1 MVYDLRCIYIG
12 NEPSFALETKVR
24 NVSNNINRSLIGN
37 ILKSIRVE
45 KNIPMKKI
53 ASALKISESTVSQI
67 ETGKNS
73 ATKEKINEICHVCGC
88 SFDYKTDRKKMID
101 LVLYIYAQYSNLSTD
116 EMNSTIEEVKNNSFI
131 SCSYARFEYYLI
143 LYMDG
148 IINQNNEDVQLF
160 KRILEIGKS
169 SFSNKELSIYYDIK
183 ALEKMYLNDSIKA
196 LEYLNQ
202 SRLYDNEFL
211 MNHYHY
217 CSIYLNLGYYTL
229 AQKYIRKSIEIAI
242 KEVSF
247 ERLCYLLLNQGVLY
261 LNTEQYVE
269 AENLNLKLL
278 KESKIRNEE
287 FLKYCI
293 LSNLVLISLLQK
305 NYENGFK
312 YLGMVD
318 QKYLEDDYD
327 LVLYR
332 ILLHLFIKDYTL
344 AKKYIRQSL
353 SNNSIGKYYKNFFQG
368 LKYLIDNKREK
379 AVDRIE
385 SCYNLALT
393 AGEVDR
399 AMLVLKLLNELYL
412 DCRLQNKLRKVKE
425 LQENFYKMSYANQII
440 EDIELKLN

>member
-1 MVYDLRCIYIG
+1 
-12 NEPSFALETKVR
+12 
-24 NVSNNINRSLIGN
+24 
-37 ILKSIRVE
+37 
-45 KNIPMKKI
+45 
-53 ASALKISESTVSQI
+53 
-67 ETGKNS
+67 
-73 ATKEKINEICHVCGC
+73 
-88 SFDYKTDRKKMID
+88 
-101 LVLYIYAQYSNLSTD
+101 
-116 EMNSTIEEVKNNSFI
+116 
-131 SCSYARFEYYLI
+131 
-143 LYMDG
+143 
-148 IINQNNEDVQLF
+148 
-160 KRILEIGKS
+160 
-169 SFSNKELSIYYDIK
+169 
-183 ALEKMYLNDSIKA
+183 MYLNDSIKA

-202 SRLYDNEFL
+202 SQLYDNEFL

-353 SNNSIGKYYKNFFQG
+353 NNNSIGKYYKNFFQG

-440 EDIELKLN
+440 EDIGLKLN

>member
-1 MVYDLRCIYIG
+1 
-12 NEPSFALETKVR
+12 
-24 NVSNNINRSLIGN
+24 
-37 ILKSIRVE
+37 
-45 KNIPMKKI
+45 
-53 ASALKISESTVSQI
+53 
-67 ETGKNS
+67 
-73 ATKEKINEICHVCGC
+73 
-88 SFDYKTDRKKMID
+88 MID
-101 LVLYIYAQYSNLSTD
+101 LVLYIYTQYSNLSTD
-116 EMNSTIEEVKNNSFI
+116 EMNSAIEEVKNNSFI
-131 SCSYARFEYYLI
+131 SYSYARFEYYLI

-183 ALEKMYLNDSIKA
+183 ALEKMYLNDSIKT

-305 NYENGFK
+305 DYENGFK

-353 SNNSIGKYYKNFFQG
+353 NNNSIGKYYKNFFQG

>member
-1 MVYDLRCIYIG
+1 MYIYIG

-53 ASALKISESTVSQI
+53 ASALKVSESTVSQI

-88 SFDYKTDRKKMID
+88 SFDYKTDREKMID
-101 LVLYIYAQYSNLSTD
+101 LVLYIYTQYSNLSTD
-116 EMNSTIEEVKNNSFI
+116 EMNSTIEEVKSNSFI
-131 SCSYARFEYYLI
+131 SCSYVRFEYYLI

-261 LNTEQYVE
+261 LNTVQYVE

-305 NYENGFK
+305 DYENGFK

-332 ILLHLFIKDYTL
+332 ILLHLFIK
-344 AKKYIRQSL
+344 
-353 SNNSIGKYYKNFFQG
+353 YYKNFFQG

-379 AVDRIE
+379 AIERIE

-412 DCRLQNKLRKVKE
+412 DCGLQNKLKKVKE
-425 LQENFYKMSYANQII
+425 LQEKFYKMSYANQII
-440 EDIELKLN
+440 EDIGLKLN

>member
-1 MVYDLRCIYIG
+1 MVYDLRCIYKG
-12 NEPSFALETKVR
+12 NEPSFTLETKVR

-53 ASALKISESTVSQI
+53 ASALKVSESTVSQI

-101 LVLYIYAQYSNLSTD
+101 LVLYIYTQYSNLSTD
-116 EMNSTIEEVKNNSFI
+116 EMNSAIEEVKNNSFI
-131 SCSYARFEYYLI
+131 SYSYARFEYYLI

-183 ALEKMYLNDSIKA
+183 ALEKMYLNDSIKT

-278 KESKIRNEE
+278 KD
-287 FLKYCI
+287 
-293 LSNLVLISLLQK
+293 
-305 NYENGFK
+305 GFK

-353 SNNSIGKYYKNFFQG
+353 NNNSIGKYYKNFFQG

>member
-1 MVYDLRCIYIG
+1 
-12 NEPSFALETKVR
+12 
-24 NVSNNINRSLIGN
+24 
-37 ILKSIRVE
+37 
-45 KNIPMKKI
+45 
-53 ASALKISESTVSQI
+53 
-67 ETGKNS
+67 
-73 ATKEKINEICHVCGC
+73 
-88 SFDYKTDRKKMID
+88 MID

-269 AENLNLKLL
+269 TENLNLKLL

-305 NYENGFK
+305 DYENGFK

-440 EDIELKLN
+440 EAIELKLN

>member
-24 NVSNNINRSLIGN
+24 DVSNNINRSLIGN

-53 ASALKISESTVSQI
+53 ASALKVSESTVSQI

-101 LVLYIYAQYSNLSTD
+101 LVLYIYAQYTNLSTD
-116 EMNSTIEEVKNNSFI
+116 EMNSTIEEVKSNSFI

-211 MNHYHY
+211 MN
-217 CSIYLNLGYYTL
+217 SINL
-229 AQKYIRKSIEIAI
+229 
-242 KEVSF
+242 
-247 ERLCYLLLNQGVLY
+247 
-261 LNTEQYVE
+261 
-269 AENLNLKLL
+269 
-278 KESKIRNEE
+278 
-287 FLKYCI
+287 
-293 LSNLVLISLLQK
+293 
-305 NYENGFK
+305 
-312 YLGMVD
+312 
-318 QKYLEDDYD
+318 
-327 LVLYR
+327 
-332 ILLHLFIKDYTL
+332 
-344 AKKYIRQSL
+344 QSC
-353 SNNSIGKYYKNFFQG
+353 G
-368 LKYLIDNKREK
+368 
-379 AVDRIE
+379 
-385 SCYNLALT
+385 
-393 AGEVDR
+393 
-399 AMLVLKLLNELYL
+399 
-412 DCRLQNKLRKVKE
+412 
-425 LQENFYKMSYANQII
+425 
-440 EDIELKLN
+440 

>member
-1 MVYDLRCIYIG
+1 MVYDLRCIYKG

-45 KNIPMKKI
+45 KNIPMEKI

-211 MNHYHY
+211 MNNYHH
-217 CSIYLNLGYYTL
+217 CTIYLNLGYYNL
-229 AQKYIRKSIEIAI
+229 AQIFINKSLKIALEDVMI
-242 KEVSF
+242 
-247 ERLCYLLLNQGVLY
+247 ERLFHLLLNQASLY
-261 LNTEQYVE
+261 INTLQYQE
-269 AENLNLKLL
+269 ADRINLKLL
-278 KESKIRNEE
+278 EESYVRNDL
-287 FLKYCI
+287 FLRYCV
-293 LSNLVLISLLQK
+293 LSNLTLSSLLK
-305 NYENGFK
+305 RDFNDGFV
-312 YLGMVD
+312 YIGMID
-318 QKYLEDDYD
+318 QKYLNDDYD
-327 LVLYR
+327 LILYQ
-332 ILLHLFIKDYTL
+332 IMLYFFSNDYIST
-344 AKKYIRQSL
+344 KNHIRKAL
-353 SNNSIGKYYKNFFQG
+353 GNTSISSYYKNFFQG
-368 LKYLIDNKREK
+368 IKYLMDNKFIK
-379 AVDRIE
+379 AIDRIE
-385 SCYNLALT
+385 RCYDLALSD
-393 AGEVDR
+393 GEVDR
-399 AMLVLKLLNELYL
+399 AILDLKLLNELYL
-412 DCRLQNKLRKVKE
+412 DHGLQNKLKKVKE

-440 EDIELKLN
+440 EDIRLKLN

>member
-1 MVYDLRCIYIG
+1 M
-12 NEPSFALETKVR
+12 
-24 NVSNNINRSLIGN
+24 SNNINRSLIGN

-53 ASALKISESTVSQI
+53 ASALKVSESTVSQI

-101 LVLYIYAQYSNLSTD
+101 LVLYIYTQYSNLSTD

-211 MNHYHY
+211 MNNYHH
-217 CSIYLNLGYYTL
+217 CTIYLNLGYYNL
-229 AQKYIRKSIEIAI
+229 AQIFINKSLKIAL
-242 KEVSF
+242 EDVML
-247 ERLCYLLLNQGVLY
+247 ERLFHLLLNQASLY
-261 LNTEQYVE
+261 INTLQYQE
-269 AENLNLKLL
+269 ADRINLKLL
-278 KESKIRNEE
+278 EESYVRNDL
-287 FLKYCI
+287 FLRYCV
-293 LSNLVLISLLQK
+293 LSNLTLSSLLK
-305 NYENGFK
+305 KDFNDGFV
-312 YLGMVD
+312 YIGMID
-318 QKYLEDDYD
+318 QKYLNDDYD
-327 LVLYR
+327 LILYQ
-332 ILLHLFIKDYTL
+332 IMLYFFSNDYIST
-344 AKKYIRQSL
+344 KNHIRKAL
-353 SNNSIGKYYKNFFQG
+353 GNTSISSYYKNFFQG
-368 LKYLIDNKREK
+368 IKYLMDNKFIK
-379 AVDRIE
+379 AIDRIE
-385 SCYNLALT
+385 RCYDLALSD
-393 AGEVDR
+393 GEVDR
-399 AMLVLKLLNELYL
+399 AMLDLKLLNELYL
-412 DCRLQNKLRKVKE
+412 DCGLQNKLKKVKE

-440 EDIELKLN
+440 EAIGLKLN

>member
-1 MVYDLRCIYIG
+1 
-12 NEPSFALETKVR
+12 
-24 NVSNNINRSLIGN
+24 
-37 ILKSIRVE
+37 
-45 KNIPMKKI
+45 MKKI

-88 SFDYKTDRKKMID
+88 SFDYKTDRKKMVD
-101 LVLYIYAQYSNLSTD
+101 LVLYIYAQYTNLSTD
-116 EMNSTIEEVKNNSFI
+116 EMNSAIEEVKNNPFI
-131 SCSYARFEYYLI
+131 GCSYARFEYYLI

-148 IINQNNEDVQLF
+148 IINQSNEDVQLF

-332 ILLHLFIKDYTL
+332 ILLHLFIKDY
-344 AKKYIRQSL
+344 
-353 SNNSIGKYYKNFFQG
+353 FFQG

-440 EDIELKLN
+440 EAIGLKLN